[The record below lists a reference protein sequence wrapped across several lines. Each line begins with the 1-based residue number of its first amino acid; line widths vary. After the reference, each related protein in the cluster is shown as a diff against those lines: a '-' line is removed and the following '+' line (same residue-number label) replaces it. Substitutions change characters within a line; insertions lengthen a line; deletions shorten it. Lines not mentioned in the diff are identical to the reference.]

1 MDPVTQSTEYTTA
14 AAGLLAI
21 LNDLVGLEASF
32 ENELEIWRESVLLP
46 TRASSIFG
54 LALCAK
60 RGGVKVHVYVE
71 SCSYEYPDYRF
82 KRYTK
87 SDIDIAAKNHELF
100 LKKVREQD
108 IEVTEAPIRFSQI
121 KELAKEHLLLLRVNE
136 GLLRNIPSTSK
147 YVVVYGYAKGAFHVL
162 DPFQDDPLLVVSEE
176 KLRESF
182 ETLTSKKKRDHRVLV
197 FG

>member
-1 MDPVTQSTEYTTA
+1 MQPFTQSTEYTTA

-21 LNDLVGLEASF
+21 LHELIGLNASF

-54 LALCAK
+54 LALFAK
-60 RGGVKVHVYVE
+60 NKGVQVKVLVE
-71 SCSYEYPDYRF
+71 SCGYDYPEYRF

-87 SDIDIAAKNHELF
+87 TDIDLAAKNHELF
-100 LKKVREQD
+100 LKKVRERN
-108 IEVTEAPIRFSQI
+108 IEVIEAPIRFSQI
-121 KELAKEHLLLLRVNE
+121 KEYAKKHFLLLRVNE
-136 GLLRNIPSTSK
+136 GLFRNIPSTSK
-147 YVVVYGYAKGAFHVL
+147 YVVVYYSSDGFKIL
-162 DPFQDDPLLVVSEE
+162 DPFQEDSLFVVSEE

>member
-1 MDPVTQSTEYTTA
+1 MQPVTQSTEYTTA

-21 LNDLVGLEASF
+21 LNEMDVLEVSF
-32 ENELEIWRESVLLP
+32 DNELEIWRESVLLP

-54 LALCAK
+54 LALYAK
-60 RGGVKVHVYVE
+60 KQGVQVRVFVE
-71 SCSYEYPDYRF
+71 SCGYDYPDYRF

-87 SDIDIAAKNHELF
+87 ADIDLAERNHELF
-100 LKKVREQD
+100 LKKLREEN
-108 IEVTEAPIRFSQI
+108 IEITEAEIRFSQI
-121 KELAKEHLLLLRVNE
+121 KEFAKEHLLLLRVNE

-147 YVVVYGYAKGAFHVL
+147 YVVVYGFEDGFKIL
-162 DPFQDDPLLVVSEE
+162 DPFQKDPLLVVSEE